1 MTTGSEKGKGV
12 FSVSKLISEARH
24 LAAEYRRATGQP
36 LGISSEIAQHD
47 ACNLLNLEP
56 VKDPNCG
63 YDAIGRGERQGL
75 HIQIKGRV
83 IFDEAKK
90 NQRLGQLKTEQDWD
104 SILLVLM
111 DENYETDSIY
121 EAERDVVMDALND
134 QRESN
139 RSKRGAMSVA
149 KFKNV
154 ANLVWTREEG
164 LIEDEVWDNQSGV

>member
-111 DENYETDSIY
+111 DENYATESIY
-121 EAERDVVMDALND
+121 EADRLAIIEALD
-134 QRESN
+134 EQKDSS

-149 KFKNV
+149 KFRNI
-154 ANLVWTREEG
+154 ARLVWNHLEG
-164 LIEDEVWDNQSGV
+164 VVADEVWDNQSGA

>member
-1 MTTGSEKGKGV
+1 MTADREQSKGV
-12 FSVSKLISEARH
+12 FSVDKLIGEARH

-56 VKDPNCG
+56 VKDSNSG
-63 YDAIGRGERQGL
+63 FDAIGRGERQGL

-90 NQRLGQLKTEQDWD
+90 NQRIGQLKIEQDWD
-104 SILLVLM
+104 SIMLVLM

-121 EAERDVVMDALND
+121 EAERDALLEALND
-134 QRESN
+134 QAESN

-149 KFKNV
+149 KFKNI
-154 ANLVWTREEG
+154 ASLVWTREEG
-164 LIEDEVWDNQSGV
+164 IIENEIWDNQSGA